1 MRRDTLGIA
10 LAGALVALGGACT
23 DGGDPLIILQ
33 NQDPGEGCTISASQS
48 DTFISRG
55 LIDTQADSGY
65 VFNPIVQN
73 NAIAPATDTA
83 PPRIAT
89 IQGAE
94 VSLTL
99 QSGFTLS
106 GVPDNLLHF
115 TRRFGGTIQPDGGV
129 TAFSFAILDPALLD
143 AIGQSLGAGS
153 DPVEVNAKVTIF
165 GNLNGSG
172 VESQPFYY
180 PILVCNGCMQR
191 SVGACADLAQD
202 FVASTGGQCNAL
214 QDFYT
219 DCCTEGDGS
228 LTCPAVAPTTT
239 P

>member
-1 MRRDTLGIA
+1 MRRDTIGIA
-10 LAGALVALGGACT
+10 LAGALVVLGAACT

-33 NQDPGEGCTISASQS
+33 NQVPGEGCTISASQS
-48 DTFISRG
+48 DSFISRG
-55 LIDTQADSGY
+55 LIDTQADTGY
-65 VFNPIVQN
+65 IFNPIVQN
-73 NAIAPATDTA
+73 NSVDVATSTA

-99 QSGFTLS
+99 QSGFS
-106 GVPDNLLHF
+106 VSVDGSLLHF
-115 TRRFGGTIQPDGGV
+115 TRKFGGTIQPDGGT
-129 TAFSFAILDPALLD
+129 TAFSFVILDKALLD
-143 AIGQSLGAGS
+143 AIGGSLAVGD
-153 DPVEVNAKVTIF
+153 DPVEVDAKITVF
-165 GNLNGSG
+165 GNQNGTS

-191 SVGACADLAQD
+191 TVGTCDTLASD
-202 FVASTGGQCNAL
+202 FVPSTGGQCNAL

-219 DCCTEGDGS
+219 DCCTAADGS
-228 LTCPAVAPTTT
+228 LTCPAAAPVAT